1 MSTGNV
7 MGVLTQPVALPLP
20 EAVEAVQSV
29 QVAEAAADLDA
40 RRRDA
45 GAATYRRR
53 GLVAAFLA
61 DALAV
66 TLGSVAAATGTVLA
80 GAGAP
85 QLAWALALGGLTV
98 LLLCDRGYYRFRIRS
113 SLLDE
118 LAQVL
123 GATTTAAAMVVTARV
138 LVRPAAELGAQTVR
152 SWAFVSVYLAVARFG
167 QSLSRRGPVRPGLRT
182 LIVGC
187 DQVGQVLA
195 RRLLERPH
203 SGLLPVGFLDT
214 APPGEDDDEPGIPFL
229 GSPDDLERHVDEHE
243 IGHVVLGFCNSS
255 PAAMLMLAQRCRA
268 LGLGVSVVPRLYEQ
282 VTSRTDVDH
291 LGGLPLLQVHQSD
304 PRGWQF
310 TAKYVLD
317 RVLAAVA
324 LVVLAPLLLVVAA
337 AVKLS
342 SPGPV
347 LYRQRR
353 VGLDGR
359 EFEILKFRTMTD
371 DTGDGKGEPGE
382 AAAAAML
389 QQRSQDDV
397 DRRTPLGRWLRRL
410 SIDELPQLLNVLRG
424 DMSFIGPRPE
434 RPSLA
439 AAFEHHVHRYGDRH
453 RVKSGITGWAQV
465 HGLRG
470 KSSLSDR
477 IEWDNYYIENW
488 TPWLDVKIALL
499 TIPALV
505 SGRNAE

>member
-1 MSTGNV
+1 
-7 MGVLTQPVALPLP
+7 MGVLTPPVALPLP
-20 EAVEAVQSV
+20 EAVDAV
-29 QVAEAAADLDA
+29 DA
-40 RRRDA
+40 VPAVEVVRELHPRRRHVR
-45 GAATYRRR
+45 AATYRRQ
-53 GLVAAFLA
+53 GPVAAFLA

-66 TLGSVAAATGTVLA
+66 TLASVAAATGTVLA
-80 GAGAP
+80 GTGAP
-85 QLAWALALGGLTV
+85 HLAWALALGVLTV
-98 LLLCDRGYYRFRIRS
+98 LLLCDRGYYRFRIRAS
-113 SLLDE
+113 FLDD
-118 LAQVL
+118 LAQLL
-123 GATTTAAAMVVTARV
+123 GATTTAAAMVVTVRV
-138 LVRPAAELGAQTVR
+138 LLQPAADIGAQTVR
-152 SWAFVSVYLAVARFG
+152 SWAFVSVYLGVARFG
-167 QSLSRRGPVRPGLRT
+167 QSLSRRGPVQPGLRT

-187 DQVGQVLA
+187 DQVGQLLA
-195 RRLLERPH
+195 RRLLERPQA
-203 SGLLPVGFLDT
+203 GLLPVGFLDT
-214 APPGEDDDEPGIPFL
+214 APPPGGEAQPGIPFL
-229 GSPDDLERHVDEHE
+229 GSPDDLERQVHEHE

-255 PAAMLMLAQRCRA
+255 PAEMLMLAQRCRA
-268 LGLGVSVVPRLYEQ
+268 MGLGVSVVPRLYEQ

-310 TAKYVLD
+310 TVKYVLD
-317 RVLAAVA
+317 RVLAAVV

-337 AVKLS
+337 AVKLT

-359 EFEILKFRTMTD
+359 EFEILKFRTMTHAEE
-371 DTGDGKGEPGE
+371 GAAEPGE

-389 QQRSQDDV
+389 QQRSQDAV

-439 AAFEHHVHRYGDRH
+439 AAFEHRVYRYGDRH

-499 TIPALV
+499 TIPALI

>member
-1 MSTGNV
+1 M
-7 MGVLTQPVALPLP
+7 LTQPVALPLP
-20 EAVEAVQSV
+20 EAV
-29 QVAEAAADLDA
+29 AELRPSRRDVGAAIC
-40 RRRDA
+40 RRRC
-45 GAATYRRR
+45 
-53 GLVAAFLA
+53 LVAAVLA
-61 DALAV
+61 DVLAIA
-66 TLGSVAAATGTVLA
+66 LGSVVAATGTVLA
-80 GAGAP
+80 GTSAP
-85 QLAWALALGGLTV
+85 HLPSALAFGGLT
-98 LLLCDRGYYRFRIRS
+98 LLRLCGRGHYRFRLRS
-113 SLLDE
+113 SFLDD

-123 GATTTAAAMVVTARV
+123 GATTTAAAMVVTVRV
-138 LVRPAAELGAQTVR
+138 FLHPAAEIGPQTIR

-167 QSLSRRGPVRPGLRT
+167 LSLSRGGPVQPGLRT

-195 RRLLERPH
+195 RRLRERPET
-203 SGLLPVGFLDT
+203 GLQPVGFLDT
-214 APPGEDDDEPGIPFL
+214 SPPTDDGGGAGIPFL
-229 GSPDDLERHVDEHE
+229 GSPHDLERHVHEHK
-243 IGHVVLGFCNSS
+243 ISHVVLGFCNSP
-255 PAAMLMLAQRCRA
+255 PAEMLMLAQRCRA

-282 VTSRTDVDH
+282 VTSRTEVDH

-310 TAKYVLD
+310 TVKYLLD

-324 LVVLAPLLLVVAA
+324 LVILAPLLLVVAA

-359 EFEILKFRTMTD
+359 EFEILKFRTMTA
-371 DTGDGKGEPGE
+371 GDGTKAEPGE

-389 QQRSQDDV
+389 EQRSQDEV
-397 DRRTPLGRWLRRL
+397 DRRTPLGRWLRRSSL
-410 SIDELPQLLNVLRG
+410 DELPQLLNVVRG

-439 AAFEHHVHRYGDRH
+439 AAFEHHVYRYGDRH

>member
-1 MSTGNV
+1 MLS
-7 MGVLTQPVALPLP
+7 QPVALPLP
-20 EAVEAVQSV
+20 DALPEFPPRRVGGL
-29 QVAEAAADLDA
+29 AAAC
-40 RRRDA
+40 RRRWV
-45 GAATYRRR
+45 ATA
-53 GLVAAFLA
+53 VLA
-61 DALAV
+61 DVVAIA
-66 TLGSVAAATGTVLA
+66 LGSAAAATGTVLA
-80 GAGAP
+80 QTGAP
-85 QLAWALALGGLTV
+85 QPPWALAFAAASV
-98 LLLCDRGYYRFRIRS
+98 FLLCGRGVYRFRLRS
-113 SLLDE
+113 SLLDD

-123 GATTTAAAMVVTARV
+123 RATTTAAALIITLRV
-138 LVRPAAELGAQTVR
+138 LVHPAAQIGSETVR

-167 QSLSRRGPVRPGLRT
+167 LSLSRGGPVQPGLRT
-182 LIVGC
+182 LIIGC
-187 DQVGQVLA
+187 DRVGQLLA

-203 SGLLPVGFLDT
+203 TGLQPVGFLDSS
-214 APPGEDDDEPGIPFL
+214 PPTDGDGQESIPFL
-229 GSPDDLERHVDEHE
+229 GAPDDLERQVRAHD
-243 IGHVVLGFCNSS
+243 ISHVVIGFCNSA
-255 PAAMLMLAQRCRA
+255 PADMLMLAQRCRA

-282 VTSRTDVDH
+282 VTSRTEVDH

-310 TAKYVLD
+310 TVKYLLD

-324 LVVLAPLLLVVAA
+324 LVILAPPLLVVAA
-337 AVKLS
+337 AVKLT

-353 VGLDGR
+353 VGLDGQ

-371 DTGDGKGEPGE
+371 AGDRHREPGTE
-382 AAAAAML
+382 AAAAML
-389 QQRSQDDV
+389 QLRSQDDV

-424 DMSFIGPRPE
+424 EMSFIGPRPE

-439 AAFEHHVHRYGDRH
+439 ATFEHHIHRYGDRH

-505 SGRNAE
+505 AGRNAE

>member
-1 MSTGNV
+1 M
-7 MGVLTQPVALPLP
+7 LTQPVALPLP
-20 EAVEAVQSV
+20 QAVPE
-29 QVAEAAADLDA
+29 VAPPRTGRQGVPH
-40 RRRDA
+40 RRTWA
-45 GAATYRRR
+45 LTA
-53 GLVAAFLA
+53 LLA
-61 DALAV
+61 DCLAV
-66 TLGSVAAATGTVLA
+66 AVGSIAVTTGTVLA
-80 GAGAP
+80 RTGAP
-85 QLAWALALGGLTV
+85 QLPWALALGGLSI
-98 LLLCDRGYYRFRIRS
+98 LLLGYRGHYRFRLRR
-113 SLLDE
+113 SLLDDF
-118 LAQVL
+118 AHVL
-123 GATTTAAAMVVTARV
+123 GATATAAAVVIAVRV
-138 LVRPAAELGAQTVR
+138 LLHPAAEIGTQTIR
-152 SWAFVSVYLAVARFG
+152 SWAFVFVYLSVARFG
-167 QSLSRRGPVRPGLRT
+167 LSLGRGGAVQAGLRT

-187 DQVGQVLA
+187 DQVGQLLA
-195 RRLLERPH
+195 RRLLDRPNV
-203 SGLLPVGFLDT
+203 GLHPVGFLDT
-214 APPGEDDDEPGIPFL
+214 SPPADERQAGIPFL
-229 GSPDDLERHVDEHE
+229 GAPSDLERQVHAHE
-243 IGHVVLGFCNSS
+243 IGHVVIGFCNSS
-255 PAAMLMLAQRCRA
+255 PAEMLMLAQRCRA

-282 VTSRTDVDH
+282 VTSRTEVDH

-310 TAKYVLD
+310 TAKYLLD
-317 RVLAAVA
+317 RVVAAVA
-324 LVVLAPLLLVVAA
+324 LVVLAPVLLVIAA

-353 VGLDGR
+353 VGLDGQ
-359 EFEILKFRTMTD
+359 EFEILKFRTMTEP
-371 DTGDGKGEPGE
+371 DGGNAEPGE

-389 QQRSQDDV
+389 RQRSQDEV

-410 SIDELPQLLNVLRG
+410 SLDELPQVLNVLRG
-424 DMSFIGPRPE
+424 EMSFVGPRPE

-439 AAFEHHVHRYGDRH
+439 AALGQRVYRYGDRH